1 MVSSS
6 TRNSAAQ
13 PCTSPMANTVSPPR
27 ANGAG
32 FHSEI
37 STGSARAVS
46 MRAMLA
52 LSGAALHCGPCHG
65 SRGAALELFLD
76 RRVEVEAPR
85 GAVAPGAPEMGAQ
98 GVVGIADALDPDVGA
113 PQHPLV

>member
-1 MVSSS
+1 MASSS

-13 PCTSPMANTVSPPR
+13 PCTSPIAKTVSLPR

-46 MRAMLA
+46 MPRMLA
-52 LSGAALHCGPCHG
+52 LSGAALHC
-65 SRGAALELFLD
+65 RQGAALELFLD
-76 RRVEVEAPR
+76 RAVEVEAHRR
-85 GAVAPGAPEMGAQ
+85 GVAPRHPEVGGQ
-98 GVVGIADALDPDVGA
+98 RVVAVADALDADVGD
-113 PQHPLV
+113 PQHPLVALGEL